1 MKEADTVIPTGGK
14 GNLWTL
20 GDPLEITRMT
30 VAEPNLKPGS
40 VSRPALF
47 PTPQCWFIYHTGGP
61 SSRSCPETLWNW
73 LALTR
78 DRVGWKNSAQGTA
91 QNPGR
96 LAAPLSGG
104 KMKLWQ
110 SSGYPV
116 FVLLGL
122 SSGCPGL
129 RLWQTGIGLF
139 QFQSCS
145 SRKRSDREA

>member
-104 KMKLWQ
+104 KMEPWQ

-116 FVLLGL
+116 CICSAGAELWVPW
-122 SSGCPGL
+122 STAPADWH
-129 RLWQTGIGLF
+129 RLISIPKLF
-139 QFQSCS
+139 FQ
-145 SRKRSDREA
+145 KTF